1 MTGIK
6 YDFDVNDIVIAPN
19 GTIQKAIIDN
29 QNVAL
34 IALCQVCRLNYPEVG
49 AQIGARI
56 IETHSVDSVLADA
69 KEQAKRDGA
78 KNSDIRIVDGQLS
91 FSGTYED

>member
-6 YDFDVNDIVIAPN
+6 YDFDVNDIVIAPD

-49 AQIGARI
+49 AQIGARV

-78 KNSDIRIVDGQLS
+78 KNPDIRIVDGQLS

>member
-6 YDFDVNDIVIAPN
+6 FDFDVDDIVIAPN
-19 GTIQKAIIDN
+19 GVIQKAVTDN

-69 KEQAKRDGA
+69 KEQARKDGA
-78 KNSDIRIVDGQLS
+78 KNPDIRIVDDQLQY
-91 FSGTYED
+91 SGTYED

>member
-1 MTGIK
+1 MTSIK
-6 YDFDVNDIVIAPN
+6 YDFDVNDIVIAPD

-78 KNSDIRIVDGQLS
+78 KNPDIRIVDGQLS